1 MMRPYLALRRWS
13 AARRWL
19 RRSLWGSGGAL
30 RPGLMLILLAAA
42 GCSSAPPSRSELLA
56 QSYGDIQQDYLQPMP
71 AREQALATLRELN
84 VIDGT
89 LTVDPVGDELILE
102 HRAQPEQYFRAPAA
116 TDWRGW
122 GKTAADVTAAAAATS
137 PAIGSL
143 SSDLLDA
150 ELIRG
155 TLAVLDPYSRYIPPQ
170 ALSRSLLVEGSDG
183 AEAPAAAPPSAV
195 SAAVIPLLGPS
206 VRLRMENGIALAQIN
221 RFTASTGK
229 LLRRKLASAAATSG
243 TLRGAILDMR
253 DNPGGDIGAAV
264 EVARLFLRRGVIV
277 AFETRDPADRE
288 VVSAHRSGDYRTLPL
303 VVLVNGA
310 SASAAEIVAAALQE
324 NDRALIIGSPSF
336 GKGTIQSIFDL
347 ANGGE
352 LWVTS
357 AYSRAPSGYFLQH
370 HGVLPDI
377 CVTLP
382 MVAAGGDASG
392 IARAWQYHY
401 LLAGPRT
408 ALSEAQWTEARQLC
422 PAASLSAGDDRAL
435 QLAMVIIRDQLS
447 RRGG

>member
-1 MMRPYLALRRWS
+1 
-13 AARRWL
+13 
-19 RRSLWGSGGAL
+19 
-30 RPGLMLILLAAA
+30 MLILLAAG
-42 GCSSAPPSRSELLA
+42 GCSSAPPSRGELLA
-56 QSYGDIQQDYLQPMP
+56 QSYGDIQQDYLRPMP

-84 VIDGT
+84 VIDST
-89 LTVDPVGDELILE
+89 LTVDPVGDELILK
-102 HRAQPEQYFRAPAA
+102 HRAQPEQYFWAPAA

-122 GKTAADVTAAAAATS
+122 GKTAADVTAAAAAAS
-137 PAIGSL
+137 PAVGSL

-183 AEAPAAAPPSAV
+183 AEAPAAAPPRAV
-195 SAAVIPLLGPS
+195 SAAVIPHLEPS
-206 VRLRMENGIALAQIN
+206 VRLRMENGIALVQIN

-243 TLRGAILDMR
+243 VLRGAILDMR
-253 DNPGGDIGAAV
+253 DNPGGDIGSAI

-336 GKGTIQSIFDL
+336 GKGTIQSIFAL

-382 MVAAGGDASG
+382 LLTAASDASG

-401 LLAGPRT
+401 LLADPRM

-435 QLAMVIIRDQLS
+435 QLAMAAIRDQ
-447 RRGG
+447 